1 MREGHEGG
9 RNEVVKKHVDIS
21 LETVTG
27 NIQEIQSTVIE
38 TKAESEEQTER
49 ERELRRSNVVPYKV
63 LESSE
68 GRVEER
74 NKADLA
80 FCLQLMNS
88 CLNLGVVEE
97 DITRVY
103 RLGPRDRGTESPR
116 PLLVQFAR
124 YTSKNLLMEN
134 LYKLR
139 HAEQKFKGIVVTHD
153 MTRSERD
160 ECKKL
165 VAEAKSMGEQDQS
178 GEYLYKV
185 RGNPGLMKIVKM
197 RKRF

>member
-1 MREGHEGG
+1 
-9 RNEVVKKHVDIS
+9 
-21 LETVTG
+21 
-27 NIQEIQSTVIE
+27 
-38 TKAESEEQTER
+38 
-49 ERELRRSNVVPYKV
+49 VVPYKV